1 MSNETGVPADPT
13 NPTFD
18 ILRGRFGARTNIIHE
33 VMASHTQPLT
43 VDEIGQKAEQLARSR
58 GLPFNADTYSPQVT
72 RSHLATMRDK
82 RQYAEQTTDGRWRL
96 TETARRTIAQG
107 GRRANNPAPTGGD
120 GSAKSTESMDLRTVD
135 DKGRIVLPRN
145 FANATVT
152 VEMVSDSE
160 LRIQKAVVIPQA
172 ALPLMEDALQ
182 PLSDRDRDLF
192 LDLLENPPEPN
203 AAFRKSAEAY
213 KKRHG

>member
-1 MSNETGVPADPT
+1 MPIETAIPADPT

-43 VDEIGQKAEQLARSR
+43 ADEIGQKAEELARNR
-58 GLPFNADTYSPQVT
+58 GLSFNADTYSPQVT

-107 GRRANNPAPTGGD
+107 GRRADQPPPIASGGS
-120 GSAKSTESMDLRTVD
+120 GKNAEAMDLRTVD
-135 DKGRIVLPRN
+135 DKGRIVLPRT

-152 VEMVSDSE
+152 VTEVSDTE
-160 LRIQKAVVIPQA
+160 LRIQKAVVVPES

-192 LDLLENPPEPN
+192 LDLIENPPEPN
-203 AAFRKSAEAY
+203 AAFRKAAEAY

>member
-1 MSNETGVPADPT
+1 MLNEITVPADPT

-18 ILRGRFGARTNIIHE
+18 ILRGRFGARTNMIHE
-33 VMASHTQPLT
+33 VMATHSDPLSA
-43 VDEIGQKAEQLARSR
+43 DEIGQKAEQLARSR
-58 GLPFNADTYSPQVT
+58 GLSFNEDTYSPQVT

-96 TETARRTIAQG
+96 TETARRKITQG
-107 GRRANNPAPTGGD
+107 GHRVMQSLPSVGGGTVKNPEAT
-120 GSAKSTESMDLRTVD
+120 DLRTVD
-135 DKGRIVLPRN
+135 DKGRIVLPRA

-152 VEMVSDSE
+152 VTEVSDTE
-160 LRIQKAVVIPQA
+160 LRIQKAVVMPES

-192 LDLLENPPEPN
+192 LDLIENPPEPN
-203 AAFRKSAEAY
+203 AAFRKAAEAY

>member
-18 ILRGRFGARTNIIHE
+18 ILRGRYGARTNIIHE

-58 GLPFNADTYSPQVT
+58 GLSFNADTYSPQVT

-96 TETARRTIAQG
+96 TESARRKIAPG
-107 GRRANNPAPTGGD
+107 GRRTEQPPAIAGG
-120 GSAKSTESMDLRTVD
+120 GSAKNAEAMDLRIVD
-135 DKGRIVLPRN
+135 DKGRIVLPRT

-152 VEMVSDSE
+152 VTEVSDTE
-160 LRIQKAVVIPQA
+160 LRIQKAVVVPEA
-172 ALPLMEDALQ
+172 ALPLMEDALL

-203 AAFRKSAEAY
+203 TAFRKAAEAY